1 MKKLLLATLLGWTM
15 PAFSQVLI
23 YDPYPGAV
31 VPAYPYAWMAP
42 CSPWCVY
49 ESRNRIQERRRARF
63 DALRA
68 DTPPPAAPP
77 EPLGIPRVAAPPTPD
92 SEIQPEYR
100 AASRVREEFD
110 TRSKVLPQFEATL
123 SQPGQ
128 AARSSQGTQS
138 AAPGVAPAKRRARP
152 MMPCPKAAPEC

>member
-1 MKKLLLATLLGWTM
+1 MKKLFLAALIGCAM
-15 PAFSQVLI
+15 PAAAQVVF
-23 YDPYPGAV
+23 YDPYLGAV
-31 VPAYPYAWMAP
+31 VPAYPSAWMAP
-42 CSPWCVY
+42 CAPWCVY

-68 DTPPPAAPP
+68 DTPPAAPP
-77 EPLGIPRVAAPPTPD
+77 EPFGIPRAVAPPTSE

-123 SQPGQ
+123 SQPVQ
-128 AARSSQGTQS
+128 ATTSNQGTQG
-138 AAPGVAPAKRRARP
+138 AAPAKRRARP
-152 MMPCPKAAPEC
+152 MMPCPNGAPEC